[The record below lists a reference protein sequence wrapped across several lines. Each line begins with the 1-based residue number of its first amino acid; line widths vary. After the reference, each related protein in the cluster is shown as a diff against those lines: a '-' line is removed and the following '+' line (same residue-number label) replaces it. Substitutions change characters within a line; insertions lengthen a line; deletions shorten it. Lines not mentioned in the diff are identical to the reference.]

1 MQNFG
6 ILIKYYQQNDERLFV
21 FKRKSLENYV

>member
-1 MQNFG
+1 MHNFG

-21 FKRKSLENYV
+21 FKRKSEENYK

>member
-6 ILIKYYQQNDERLFV
+6 VLIKYYQQNDERLFV
-21 FKRKSLENYV
+21 FNRKSLENYV

>member
-6 ILIKYYQQNDERLFV
+6 ILIKYYQQNDKRLFV
-21 FKRKSLENYV
+21 FKKKSQQKYT

>member
-21 FKRKSLENYV
+21 FKRKRLENYV